1 MNIAEVLGLPQL
13 LQVKKIVCVEPHPD
27 DNEVGAAGTLREL
40 ALRGCEIVYITV
52 TDGRAGGSSRVPQTA
67 DIVQIRKKER
77 AEAGRIVGVSKQI
90 ALDFPDMGDY
100 TEQDL
105 LAKLIPI
112 IREERPDML
121 LTVDPWMPYEA
132 HPDHIKTGKAVAAAM
147 LFSANTFLYP
157 DANPYTVPQIAFY
170 ATAHPN
176 TYIDVTPHWQR
187 KIEAILAHESQFG
200 DAQWPMLQMYLEYH
214 ASQLYATWKQAT
226 PGAEG
231 YAEAFKVLTGQQL
244 HFFPAALH
252 S

>member
-1 MNIAEVLGLPQL
+1 MNIAEVLGLPHL
-13 LQVKKIVCVEPHPD
+13 LQVHKIICVEPHPD

-52 TDGRAGGSSRVPQTA
+52 TDGRAGGSSRGSDA
-67 DIVQIRKKER
+67 AGIVQIRKQER
-77 AEAGRIVGVSKQI
+77 AAAGRIVGVAKQI

-105 LAKLIPI
+105 LARLIPI
-112 IREERPDML
+112 IRDERPDML

-132 HPDHIKTGKAVAAAM
+132 HPDHIKTGKAVTAAM

-157 DANPYTVPQIAFY
+157 GPDPYTVPQIAFY
-170 ATAHPN
+170 ATSHPN
-176 TYIDVTPHWQR
+176 TYIDVTPHWER
-187 KIEAILAHESQFG
+187 KMEAILAHQSQFG
-200 DAQWPMLQMYLEYH
+200 DAQWPMLQTYLEYQANQLFTAWKH
-214 ASQLYATWKQAT
+214 A
-226 PGAEG
+226 PGAQG

-244 HFFPAALH
+244 HFFPAALY